1 MKTREEY
8 LLSIVIPTRNREYYA
23 NAAIRQV
30 LSVSSDDVQIVVQ
43 DNSDNDQLGKLLAD
57 IIDKDNIV
65 YNHTRTVLS
74 FVDNFDQALQ
84 LACGKY
90 ITIIGDDD
98 GITKGLYEATKW
110 ADRNGYKAIK
120 PNLNLV
126 YFWPRSKVFDTEDS
140 GVLKMVS
147 SFGRVKKSSSIF
159 ELKKLLNNSCQD
171 YLDMNLVKIYHGI
184 VRRDVL
190 DMIKEKTGRYVGGLS
205 PDIYLSTALTAL
217 LSDNIIVLDMPLTIS
232 GICNVSGSSASAT
245 GSHTG
250 KIEDAP
256 HFIGHDTYEWSKK
269 VPKFYSVETIWADSA
284 LAAIKD
290 ICPEFEKEFKP
301 HRMVEICLSKYPQ
314 YKDIVLRTYSGIGR
328 IKLGYVLNQFA
339 RNCSRIKRGIW
350 NRLHKRS
357 RSEWKLV
364 VDIIKAS
371 EIIEQELQSQYSLI
385 FHNTNAL
392 LKKVS
397 DRW

>member
-30 LSVSSDDVQIVVQ
+30 LSVSSDDVQVVVQ
-43 DNSDNDQLGKLLAD
+43 DNSDNDQLEKLLVD
-57 IIDKDNIV
+57 ILDKENVV

-84 LACGKY
+84 LASGKY
-90 ITIIGDDD
+90 ITMIGDDD

-110 ADRNGYKAIK
+110 ADKNGYKAIK
-120 PNLNLV
+120 PNLNIV
-126 YFWPRSKVFDTEDS
+126 YFWPGSKVFDTEDN
-140 GVLKMVS
+140 GVLKIVS
-147 SFGRVKKSSSIF
+147 SFGKAKMSSSLF

-171 YLDMNLVKIYHGI
+171 YLDMDLVKIYHGI
-184 VRRDVL
+184 VQRDVL
-190 DMIKEKTGRYVGGLS
+190 DAIKEKTGRYVGGLS
-205 PDIYLSTALTAL
+205 PDIYLSTALSAIL
-217 LSDNIIVLDMPLTIS
+217 NDNIVVLDMPLTIS
-232 GICNVSGSSASAT
+232 GICNASGSSASAT
-245 GSHTG
+245 GAHTG

-284 LAAIKD
+284 LAAVQD
-290 ICPEFEKEFKP
+290 ICPELEKDFRP
-301 HRMVEICLSKYPQ
+301 DRMVEICLSKYPQ
-314 YKDIVLRTYSGIGR
+314 YKYIVANTYSGIER
-328 IKLGYVLNQFA
+328 INIGHVANQFA

-357 RSEWKLV
+357 RREWKAV
-364 VDIIKAS
+364 DDIIKAS
-371 EIIEQELQSQYSLI
+371 EIIEQELQSQYSSI
-385 FHNTNAL
+385 FQSTNA
-392 LKKVS
+392 
-397 DRW
+397 